1 MVKLRK
7 ISRGYQITLPQA
19 FREHH
24 NLQIGDFI
32 EVIEEKDQ
40 ILLKAFRME
49 ARENPVDKMIKLLQ
63 DPSNNHKDLD
73 PRQESAFLEKY
84 KKVNK
89 KTA

>member
-19 FREHH
+19 FREQH

-49 ARENPVDKMIKLLQ
+49 ARSNPVDKMIKLLE
-63 DPSNNHKDLD
+63 SSSKGNKDLS
-73 PRQESAFLEKY
+73 PEEEGVFLNQY
-84 KKVNK
+84 KKMNK

>member
-40 ILLKAFRME
+40 VLLKAFRME
-49 ARENPVDKMIKLLQ
+49 ARENPVDIMIKLLQ
-63 DPSNNHKDLD
+63 EPSKNHKGLN
-73 PRQESAFLEKY
+73 PRDENAFLNQY
-84 KKVNK
+84 KKVIK

>member
-7 ISRGYQITLPQA
+7 ISRGYQITLPQT

-40 ILLKAFRME
+40 VLLRAFRME
-49 ARENPVDKMIKLLQ
+49 ARENPVDKMMKLLRAASKN
-63 DPSNNHKDLD
+63 DKDLN
-73 PRQESAFLEKY
+73 PGEESAFLSQY